1 MDDTEAAIYARQ
13 RGTQGLG
20 LFDSAKDTTP
30 SPSHPDSVDGNS
42 QVGRVLQHLQSGRT
56 LTSLEAL
63 HLFGSLR
70 LAALICTLRKKG
82 YAIQSRLI
90 TVGANKQVAEY
101 RLSSK

>member
-20 LFDSAKDTTP
+20 LFDSAKD

-70 LAALICTLRKKG
+70 LAAIICTLRKKG